1 MKVSVTAKFIY
12 DDKFGKLKKGQ
23 SVELPDH
30 KANFYLQRGEVE
42 YYETKV
48 LRDRPYPAA
57 GEQSSALQVAQVLPA
72 QTLEQSDSGV
82 KRRGRKS
89 LKQLLSQT
97 PVSE

>member
-1 MKVSVTAKFIY
+1 MKVSVTAKVIY

-42 YYETKV
+42 FYQTKV
-48 LRDRPYPAA
+48 LRDRPSQAA
-57 GEQSSALQVAQVLPA
+57 GEQSSASQVAQVLPA
-72 QTLEQSDSGV
+72 QTLSESDSGE
-82 KRRGRKS
+82 KKRGRKS